1 MNWHL
6 EAACNY
12 GCKFCYAPLIEQRKR
27 GRLNLNS
34 GKRILRSIADY
45 GVRKINFVGGEP
57 MLSHHLGDWII
68 QAKSLGMTTSIVSN
82 GTGMSK
88 EWLVR
93 MRPHLDWI
101 GLSIDA
107 SDDGIHARMGRG
119 SKRELRSTESSHL
132 RRCLEVWEIAKELDY
147 GLKLN
152 TVVTSLNSDDDMS
165 ELVSYLGP
173 HRWKIFRVLL
183 IHGENDGRV
192 EPLLISKNM
201 FSDYV
206 ARHRGKLMDQ
216 EHIEIVAEDN
226 CDMLG
231 TYAMIDPQGLVYTNM
246 NGSYEYSSRSVTEVG
261 FQEAWKEVSGG
272 FSAFGF
278 DRRGGLWEWKDDS
291 MGGYRLPLVE
301 GDSS

>member
-1 MNWHL
+1 MLNPHL
-6 EAACNY
+6 E
-12 GCKFCYAPLIEQRKR
+12 
-27 GRLNLNS
+27 
-34 GKRILRSIADY
+34 
-45 GVRKINFVGGEP
+45 
-57 MLSHHLGDWII
+57 DWII
-68 QAKSLGMTTSIVSN
+68 RAKLLGMTTSIVSN

-88 EWLVR
+88 EWLIR

-119 SKRELRSTESSHL
+119 TKRELRSTESGHL
-132 RRCLEVWEIAKELDY
+132 RRCLGVWEHAKELDY

-165 ELVSYLGP
+165 ELVSYLSP

-183 IHGENDGRV
+183 IRGENDGRV
-192 EPLLISKNM
+192 EPLLVSKNK

-206 ARHRGKLMDQ
+206 ARHRRNLMDQ

-231 TYAMIDPQGLVYTNM
+231 TYAMMDPQGRVYTNM
-246 NGSYEYSSRSVTEVG
+246 NGRYEYSSQSATEVG
-261 FQEAWKEVSGG
+261 FGTAWEEVNGG
-272 FSAFGF
+272 FSTAGF
-278 DRRGGLWEWKDDS
+278 TRRGGLWKWRKDS
-291 MGGYRLPLVE
+291 RGGRRLPVIQGE
-301 GDSS
+301 SP

>member
-6 EAACNY
+6 EAVCNY

-27 GRLNLNS
+27 GRINSNS
-34 GKRILRSIADY
+34 GKRLLRSIADY

-57 MLSHHLGDWII
+57 MLSHHLEDWII
-68 QAKSLGMTTSIVSN
+68 QSKSLGMTTSIVSN

-88 EWLVR
+88 EWLIR

-206 ARHRGKLMDQ
+206 ARHRENLMDQ

-246 NGSYEYSSRSVTEVG
+246 NGSYEYSSRSATEVG

-278 DRRGGLWEWKDDS
+278 DRRGGLWEWKNDS
-291 MGGYRLPLVE
+291 MGGYRLPLVG
-301 GDSS
+301 GDCS

>member
-6 EAACNY
+6 EAVCNY
-12 GCKFCYAPLIEQRKR
+12 GCKFCYSPLIEQRKR
-27 GRLNLNS
+27 GRISSNS
-34 GKRILRSIADY
+34 GIGLLRSIADY
-45 GVRKINFVGGEP
+45 GVTKINFVGGEP
-57 MLSHHLGDWII
+57 MLNPHLVDWII
-68 QAKSLGMTTSIVSN
+68 QAKSLGLTTSIVSN
-82 GTGMSK
+82 GTRMSK
-88 EWLVR
+88 EWLIR

-119 SKRELRSTESSHL
+119 TKREMRSTESSHL
-132 RRCLEVWEIAKELDY
+132 RRCLEIWEIAKELDY

-165 ELVSYLGP
+165 ELVSYLSP

-192 EPLLISKNM
+192 EPLLISKHT

-206 ARHRGKLMDQ
+206 ARHRTNLMNQ

-231 TYAMIDPQGLVYTNM
+231 TYAMIDPQGRVYTNM
-246 NGSYEYSSRSVTEVG
+246 NGRYEYSSQSATEVG
-261 FQEAWKEVSGG
+261 FGTAWEEVNGG
-272 FSAFGF
+272 FSTAGF
-278 DRRGGLWEWKDDS
+278 TRRGGLWNWRKTPRGE
-291 MGGYRLPLVE
+291 RQLPVIEE
-301 GDSS
+301 GL